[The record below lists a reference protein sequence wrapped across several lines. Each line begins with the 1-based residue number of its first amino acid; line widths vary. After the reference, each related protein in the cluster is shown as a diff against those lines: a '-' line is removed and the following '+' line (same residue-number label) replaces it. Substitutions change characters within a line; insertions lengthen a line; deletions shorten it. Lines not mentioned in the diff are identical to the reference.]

1 MIYLKECKYIP
12 KLYAIKDHAIYMK
25 YYPLGSLSEVMKKR
39 ISSKENFFRYFL
51 LYDILKGLEY
61 IHSKKIVR
69 SDLKC
74 SNILCDSIDD
84 QVTCIISDF
93 GSAGIVGEELISYT
107 KGYNAPE
114 LLKNKKLTFEADI
127 YSLGKLIIEIFVF
140 GIDITQIDISN
151 IDKILNYTYFFNN
164 EYKIIK
170 KHVTKPHI
178 NNAKTLFELTKSCLN
193 EDPTKRPKLSDFFEK
208 VNFSDDYY

>member
-61 IHSKKIVR
+61 IHSKKIVH

-140 GIDITQIDISN
+140 GIDITQIGISN

-164 EYKIIK
+164 EYIK
-170 KHVTKPHI
+170 
-178 NNAKTLFELTKSCLN
+178 
-193 EDPTKRPKLSDFFEK
+193 
-208 VNFSDDYY
+208 